1 MPNKKKRSAVATE
14 VSAHGRIDG
23 VLTQFPTIVPNS
35 TEEEIAHIVS
45 GGLSDRK
52 NPLTKRIYIKAE
64 QFAKKRIDAGKS
76 PFKEFVGPHPI
87 TGPEHG
93 VRIGGVPKGRGWKGF
108 IEVPENSPLLQEEGE
123 ARKHLRRSMLTRQR
137 LGGNNYKK
145 GGNNYK
151 KGGAVKKKRSKKS
164 IDGIAQ
170 RGKTRG
176 TMR

>member
-1 MPNKKKRSAVATE
+1 M
-14 VSAHGRIDG
+14 
-23 VLTQFPTIVPNS
+23 
-35 TEEEIAHIVS
+35 
-45 GGLSDRK
+45 
-52 NPLTKRIYIKAE
+52 
-64 QFAKKRIDAGKS
+64 
-76 PFKEFVGPHPI
+76 GPHPR
-87 TGPEHG
+87 TGPKHG
-93 VRIGGVPKGRGWKGF
+93 VRIGGVPKGSGWKGF

-123 ARKHLRRSMLTRQR
+123 AKKHLRRSMLTRQR
-137 LGGNNYKK
+137 L